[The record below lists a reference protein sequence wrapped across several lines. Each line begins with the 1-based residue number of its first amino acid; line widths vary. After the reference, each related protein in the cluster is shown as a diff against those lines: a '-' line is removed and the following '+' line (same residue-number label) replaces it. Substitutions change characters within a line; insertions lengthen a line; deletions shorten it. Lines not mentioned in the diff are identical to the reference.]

1 MKRAATELVANI
13 NVTPLVDVCLVL
25 LIIFMVVTPLIKS
38 PVALPESR
46 TATNHPEQSGQL
58 SIIVNDD
65 GTLFVGSVAIRREQL
80 QSELRGLF
88 ERRPEAEVIVRADRR
103 VRYGAVLEVLGQ
115 CRDAGFRDVGIIT
128 AKPQQG

>member
-1 MKRAATELVANI
+1 MAAWS
-13 NVTPLVDVCLVL
+13 VL
-25 LIIFMVVTPLIKS
+25 LFMWDALIKS

-46 TATNHPEQSGQL
+46 TAANHPEQSGQL

-115 CRDAGFRDVGIIT
+115 CREAGFREVGIMT